1 MDPFDLTIVYSFL
14 KVPCM
19 FRQSRSGFQSSSLSF
34 SAPQKSR
41 WLPRVLATL
50 FVAMLT
56 AGLTLMAMSMWQK
69 QPVTESLLN
78 YAGKNECEV
87 RFEGEGVSLIENHCG
102 ASAGVYLMTPQGL
115 RTSNLIEPEISE
127 QIRTKGCEAPNRCV
141 YQLEL
146 QGNAIRGQFDYTFEG
161 AEGFYTFEWLQG
173 GSVQLVESSAG

>member
-1 MDPFDLTIVYSFL
+1 
-14 KVPCM
+14 M

-41 WLPRVLATL
+41 WWPRVLAAL
-50 FVAMLT
+50 FVSMLI
-56 AGLTLMAMSMWQK
+56 AGLALMAMSMWQK

-87 RFEGEGVSLIENHCG
+87 RFEGVGVTLIENHCG

-115 RTSNLIEPEISE
+115 RTSSLFEPQISE
-127 QIRTKGCEAPNRCV
+127 QIRDKGCDAPNRCA

-146 QGNAIRGQFDYTFEG
+146 QGNAIRGQFEYTFEG
-161 AEGFYTFEWLQG
+161 VDGFYAFEWLQG